1 MGKEYE
7 SWASNPE
14 VRAVMLGN
22 RRRDTKPEMAV
33 RRLVHAAGLRYR
45 VDAKPLLDL
54 NRRADL
60 VFTRARVAVFIDGC
74 YWHGCSEHGTTAKTN
89 ATYWSAKIAR
99 NKARDTDTDERLS
112 AAGWSV
118 VRVWEHDDPVDVAE
132 RIRVLV
138 NDG

>member
-1 MGKEYE
+1 
-7 SWASNPE
+7 
-14 VRAVMLGN
+14 MLGN

-45 VDAKPLLDL
+45 VDAKPLPEL

-60 VFTRARVAVFIDGC
+60 VFTRAKIAVFVDGC

-89 ATYWSAKIAR
+89 VTYWSPKIAR
-99 NKARDTDTDERLS
+99 NKARDADTDEQLT

-118 VRVWEHDDPVDVAE
+118 VRVWEHEDPADVAD
-132 RIRVLV
+132 RITARVREV
-138 NDG
+138 